1 MNMKNITIIICFVIL
16 ILFSVELTT
25 AQNSNYLNPASSFY
39 TNKMIF
45 ASTMVLPSQ
54 TADSV
59 DIFIFYRLQL
69 NEFLFTNISD
79 EYVSKYS
86 LEFSLA
92 DSTGVIKFSKVVL
105 DSFKLS
111 KQISPTDPIQFQ
123 LNFIKFRINKANY
136 TVQIRAIDNYTK
148 NSDKSSFALNLFD
161 LKYKQNSFAN
171 IVFLENHR
179 SFFTPIIL
187 NNNLNFSENPIEFG
201 IFFFNG
207 NSNNIK
213 YEIEKKYNNA
223 KAIDPWGNFQ
233 KQTGQI
239 TIYPFSQPII
249 NKTENSIE
257 IRFPEEASLPGP
269 SDAGTEKFGK
279 INFKNNIFSPGD
291 YVLKIYTLKEDT
303 IEYKFKVIWE
313 DEPISLL
320 NINYALNISKLFFN
334 DDEMNKIEEGD
345 YNEQFKNLIEAWKPF
360 DPNRDTPYNEAMNE
374 FYKRVD
380 YAYKNYST
388 FNEKNGALTDKG
400 KVYILYGTPNK
411 IEQKFK
417 NGKLYEIWVYTS
429 LLKEFTFETVE
440 SGVFKIVNIKE

>member
-1 MNMKNITIIICFVIL
+1 MKNITRSICFVIL
-16 ILFSVELTT
+16 VLLSSEFSI

-39 TNKMIF
+39 ANKMIF

-54 TADSV
+54 ADDSV

-69 NEFLFTNISD
+69 NQFLFTNLAD
-79 EYVSKYS
+79 EYISKYS

-92 DSTGVIKFSKVVL
+92 DSTGVIKFSKVVM

-111 KQISPTDPIQFQ
+111 KQISPTDSIQFQ

-148 NSDKSSFALNLFD
+148 NSDKSTFTLNLFD
-161 LKYKQNSFAN
+161 LKYKHNSFTN
-171 IVFLENHR
+171 IVFFENNGN
-179 SFFTPIIL
+179 FFTPIIL
-187 NNNLNFSENPIEFG
+187 NNNLNFSGKPIEFG
-201 IFFFNG
+201 IFIFNG
-207 NSNNIK
+207 TSNNIK
-213 YEIEKKYNNA
+213 YEIEKKYNNP

-239 TIYPFSQPII
+239 VIYPFSQLTI
-249 NKTENSIE
+249 NKTQNSIE

-269 SDAGTEKFGK
+269 SISSIEKYGNIK
-279 INFKNNIFSPGD
+279 FKNNIFSPGD
-291 YVLKIYTLKEDT
+291 YILKIYTSKGDT
-303 IEYKFKVIWE
+303 TEYKFKVIWE

-320 NINYALNISKLFFN
+320 NIDYALNISKLFFN
-334 DDEMNKIEEGD
+334 DVEMKKIEKGD
-345 YNEQFKNLIEAWKPF
+345 YNEQFKNLIEAWEPF
-360 DPNRDTPYNEAMNE
+360 DPTPETPFNEAMNE

-380 YAYKNYST
+380 YAYMNYST
-388 FNEKNGALTDKG
+388 FNEKNGAMTDKG
-400 KVYILYGTPNK
+400 KIYILYGPPNK

-417 NGKLYEIWVYTS
+417 NGKLYETWIYTS

-440 SGVFKIVNIKE
+440 AGVFKIVNIKE